1 MVDILCPHCDEE
13 IGLDDDAVGE
23 FSCPLCDEDFT
34 WDGLSDDGDSAGILD
49 KNSFLIGFLIPN
61 LFVIIAFVVGAYVDS
76 TIEIGEVDYSDGVVE
91 SLLVVSL
98 LSWIAILIYGIRIK
112 NKAIWGGALGGLI
125 LAPFVFISGFIWYL
139 STTNWSIF

>member
-13 IGLDDDAVGE
+13 IVLDVDAVGE

-34 WDGLSDDGDSAGILD
+34 WDGLSDDDDSAGILYQ
-49 KNSFLIGFLIPN
+49 NIFLIGFLIPN

-76 TIEIGEVDYSDGVVE
+76 TIEIGEADYSDGVVG

-98 LSWIAILIYGIRIK
+98 LCWITIFTYGISLK

-125 LAPFVFISGFIWYL
+125 LAPFVLISGLFWYL
-139 STTNWSIF
+139 STTNWTIF